1 MSLRLYDNGA
11 SSNAM
16 KVRML
21 LAELGE
27 DYETVCV
34 PLPRPRPD
42 WYVQRYPFGTIPF
55 LEDGDLRLGESN
67 AILRY
72 LARSRGRVDLYPTEP
87 AARAR
92 VDWALDAWSTQIRGG
107 LIPAEQIGLMHAD
120 MERGGGRWDDAED
133 QHALAD
139 AIDAARPRFDLLEW
153 LIADNGTVT
162 GEFTIADCA
171 VAPVLWRWQRLPLS
185 LDPWPKTERLRA
197 AINARRSITEA
208 GFIA

>member
-1 MSLRLYDNGA
+1 VSLVLYDNAG

-21 LAELGE
+21 LAELGAA
-27 DYETVCV
+27 YERVRV

-42 WYVQRYPFGTIPF
+42 SYVQRYPFGTIPF
-55 LEDGDLRLGESN
+55 LEDGDVAVGESN
-67 AILRY
+67 VILRY
-72 LARSRGRVDLYPTEP
+72 LARSRGRADLYPHEA

-107 LIPAEQIGLMHAD
+107 LIAAERIGLMHGD
-120 MERGGGRWDDAED
+120 METGGGRWEDAED
-133 QHALAD
+133 QDALMR
-139 AIDAARPRFDLLEW
+139 AIDAARPKFDLIEW
-153 LIADNGTVT
+153 FIADNGTVT

-171 VAPVLWRWQRLPLS
+171 FAPVLWRWQRLPLS
-185 LDPWPKTERLRA
+185 LEPWPKVARLRA
-197 AINARRSITEA
+197 AINARPSITEA